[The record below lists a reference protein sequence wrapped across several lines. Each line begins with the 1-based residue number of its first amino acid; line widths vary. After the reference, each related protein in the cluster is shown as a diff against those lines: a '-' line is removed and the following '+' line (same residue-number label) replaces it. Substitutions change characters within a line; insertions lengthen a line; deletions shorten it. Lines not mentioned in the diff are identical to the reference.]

1 MPDLGR
7 GAQAD
12 SPNGRYIQLW
22 MPDPVS
28 QDFQTLATTIGA
40 RARVVS
46 MLLSLVRSSTSVTG
60 TKATLPAVLPGR
72 DAQTSSSFP
81 WCITRS
87 QLCPV

>member
-1 MPDLGR
+1 MPDPGP

-40 RARVVS
+40 RAR
-46 MLLSLVRSSTSVTG
+46 
-60 TKATLPAVLPGR
+60 A
-72 DAQTSSSFP
+72 DQ
-81 WCITRS
+81 CY
-87 QLCPV
+87 

>member
-1 MPDLGR
+1 MPDPGP

-46 MLLSLVRSSTSVTG
+46 MLLSLVRSSTSVAG
-60 TKATLPAVLPGR
+60 TKATLPCLLYTS
-72 DAQTSSSFP
+72 DAADE
-81 WCITRS
+81 
-87 QLCPV
+87 